1 MQVLSGE
8 GIGDVEAI
16 QPAGRWCITHDV
28 EAEAISSCII
38 HDVEAEAIAQIAM
51 LRELVVATGI

>member
-16 QPAGRWCITHDV
+16 QPAGRSCIIHDV

-38 HDVEAEAIAQIAM
+38 HDVEAEAISQM
-51 LRELVVATGI
+51 LELVVTTGI